1 MVRLAGFAAVND
13 EQARRPAE
21 PVGETVEA
29 QESRLA
35 NQYQRALLHEQ
46 KGEARAAEAD
56 LRQLLYDE
64 PAVKAS
70 GSSAFLRQ
78 LRHLVLR
85 NLGGLLVQSDDT
97 AEEALR
103 MYVEALE
110 VDPDDVVLWH
120 RAGTLA
126 AELGLWGVARLL
138 FEYGLRRCP
147 QHSLM
152 LEKLADALAA
162 AHDWPAA
169 HDSISQLKKTGVL
182 SKRAQ
187 QLLYKLSEQDSLHHA
202 AQTDVDSSG
211 YLAGSF
217 KRRRV
222 EHATFDS
229 KKLIAAAE
237 LVLPGNDWAQLLSC
251 LTRQLQAHLAGSQ
264 TTSYRFQLLTQPD
277 VLATAQAVSPSK
289 QLEPSEAARLTGE
302 PAGSMRPRSA
312 GSLPLGCEEDPMQRG
327 AETGSQD
334 CAERISKRI
343 AGRRCGDGSEQI
355 QPVNDLLSS
364 LKPYLGPC
372 APGQAPA
379 VSPDIEGNDKPL
391 VAPKRDQA
399 ALQLTIECACGDLQ
413 SLCAS
418 IMQLCC
424 DNAVCSNPSLAVQL
438 MQLGDLLQG
447 RHLSPAMLLT
457 LAELQLDAEPIPSQQ
472 QASSASFIK
481 CSGGLQACADW
492 LALVQEAILLN
503 PGTSSDDA
511 EDPEAASVS
520 QRIMLNIHATQQQDS
535 QEITHQELAKLAVR
549 FSWAS
554 ARLADFRKDYETST
568 LHYNNAL
575 IALEVLQ
582 CDAVQAAELPG
593 DELAQV
599 AVALPHCQHD
609 AIISSSTA
617 LAKLQVLQLQ
627 EINQEALAHL
637 EAGHAHS
644 ALDMLQQELLQDP
657 DLADKASQHNP
668 AQFCASLEL
677 LLRAHALA
685 ESDSIT
691 HGSMLTTLMLA
702 SQQLPPAALPMADA
716 EAATASKPPF
726 ECSSRDLQALR
737 ELHDATCRFEA
748 LPLDRQ
754 QELLQ
759 SSRISAHISSLQWQ
773 LAHLLQLYLP
783 HASNLQ
789 PASEQAATA
798 QETCAVAATLLS
810 KLQSADAMADQS
822 PHAVCGLLE
831 ILGDALGI
839 AGSLFSS
846 HLMFVSSCL
855 QRADAMLC
863 FLNSRTGTE
872 TDCQKLQGIAAQCLY
887 FLYDVDIAHRNAAW
901 GQSEQAPSEHLKPDT
916 DQEAARLFRHLRLY
930 ADAHSEDAK
939 GLQVLGKLEGAFDL
953 ILGHYGQPAEDSQAA
968 SAVQALLDDAD
979 FSTDFICG
987 STRAELVERLMCLTT
1002 ATCVDDHCQ
1011 ARHRIYYWKML
1022 LRDTLSD
1029 ELDAPDLI
1037 LQPVGDAVI
1046 DEITLFCRLDI
1057 SHQPDSLS
1065 SWERL
1070 AVLYRDTAEAI
1081 RWEMAKAVAP
1091 EDWPRQT
1098 SLLARLAA
1106 YEARAEK
1113 AGLITRLLTANAVNQ
1128 DDLANISEVLGLQ
1141 YYHQLQGG
1149 PPASNQR
1156 QRTSLQD
1163 GAYAECCR
1171 RCQSAYEQAAR
1182 ILPDEWQFP
1191 YFIGKMQSKL
1201 GAPPEQVLH
1210 SFALACRNAK
1220 LYAGGQLEPLYRLHA
1235 TRLKMLL
1242 SGVVPVS
1249 LLHRHCFQ
1257 SGADHHPADAGTTS
1271 QGSDVFQLLLN
1282 DCLGALRYC
1291 LKHRPWF
1298 HKAQYR
1304 LAVALWHQQ
1313 SPEAAVSELRQLFS
1327 RGRKQFTI
1335 FLWKIIDDEDPER
1348 QAYAASRMEHVAEVD
1363 SDVPEEEWG
1372 QQPVKLSGIGL
1383 EETDRKSFTAARRY
1397 AVQYLRLLHITGD
1410 VATLHAATLGLQQ
1423 PQSSEAN
1430 ASRRWSD
1437 IARLAHGYYL
1447 VTLNQLLLKRL
1458 KSANGASPAA
1468 EGSGSQQQGM
1478 PALLNRGSPVRYPD
1492 APSTPDHLSNAG
1504 PSSPGLVDLDAVH
1517 WDLLE
1522 RAYDVAM
1529 QHIIDPEQKEDWPTM
1544 IAPVLREVETELL
1557 AHGSSNVQLPPVG
1570 EFLMWPGLYIQALQA
1585 NGRMDRLDQLLSK
1598 LRRRY
1603 KAGKAV
1609 PKNIARHLTRIALAL
1624 SMCLRHQLAAFNP
1637 MPCPAAPQAQP
1648 SAAVQPQKPG
1658 DVPSRASN
1666 EHADA
1671 AMPKDADVSQATN
1684 AASDA
1689 PSQPDDIAAETR
1701 PAQLTDAPS
1710 QRLSSDESDPAG
1722 SPSLL
1727 TSPEPG
1733 SQSPTKRQG
1742 AIAEDRPHAE
1752 ACQQQAVGRSM
1763 AEASQGGPGK
1773 DLAAAVVSAEEEA
1786 ALRWQHNVLQLMQ
1799 LMRHAVAMWKLAQQL
1814 QPDHK
1819 GRKRTGAVFLLVS
1832 PLTPAGME
1840 ADVADDPAA
1849 LLDVAATNLCRSYRR
1864 AEATLIAAPVQDG
1877 HVTPEDALA
1886 TCEGLLKQIKKLP
1899 PSSVHL
1905 LTWKSCPT

>member
-138 FEYGLRRCP
+138 FEYGLR
-147 QHSLM
+147 
-152 LEKLADALAA
+152 
-162 AHDWPAA
+162 
-169 HDSISQLKKTGVL
+169 
-182 SKRAQ
+182 
-187 QLLYKLSEQDSLHHA
+187 
-202 AQTDVDSSG
+202 
-211 YLAGSF
+211 
-217 KRRRV
+217 
-222 EHATFDS
+222 
-229 KKLIAAAE
+229 
-237 LVLPGNDWAQLLSC
+237 
-251 LTRQLQAHLAGSQ
+251 
-264 TTSYRFQLLTQPD
+264 
-277 VLATAQAVSPSK
+277 
-289 QLEPSEAARLTGE
+289 
-302 PAGSMRPRSA
+302 
-312 GSLPLGCEEDPMQRG
+312 
-327 AETGSQD
+327 
-334 CAERISKRI
+334 
-343 AGRRCGDGSEQI
+343 
-355 QPVNDLLSS
+355 
-364 LKPYLGPC
+364 
-372 APGQAPA
+372 
-379 VSPDIEGNDKPL
+379 
-391 VAPKRDQA
+391 
-399 ALQLTIECACGDLQ
+399 
-413 SLCAS
+413 
-418 IMQLCC
+418 
-424 DNAVCSNPSLAVQL
+424 SNPSLAVQL

-472 QASSASFIK
+472 QAS
-481 CSGGLQACADW
+481 
-492 LALVQEAILLN
+492 
-503 PGTSSDDA
+503 T
-511 EDPEAASVS
+511 
-520 QRIMLNIHATQQQDS
+520 
-535 QEITHQELAKLAVR
+535 
-549 FSWAS
+549 
-554 ARLADFRKDYETST
+554 
-568 LHYNNAL
+568 
-575 IALEVLQ
+575 
-582 CDAVQAAELPG
+582 
-593 DELAQV
+593 
-599 AVALPHCQHD
+599 
-609 AIISSSTA
+609 
-617 LAKLQVLQLQ
+617 
-627 EINQEALAHL
+627 
-637 EAGHAHS
+637 
-644 ALDMLQQELLQDP
+644 
-657 DLADKASQHNP
+657 
-668 AQFCASLEL
+668 
-677 LLRAHALA
+677 
-685 ESDSIT
+685 
-691 HGSMLTTLMLA
+691 
-702 SQQLPPAALPMADA
+702 
-716 EAATASKPPF
+716 
-726 ECSSRDLQALR
+726 LR

-810 KLQSADAMADQS
+810 
-822 PHAVCGLLE
+822 
-831 ILGDALGI
+831 
-839 AGSLFSS
+839 
-846 HLMFVSSCL
+846 
-855 QRADAMLC
+855 
-863 FLNSRTGTE
+863 TE

-1468 EGSGSQQQGM
+1468 EG
-1478 PALLNRGSPVRYPD
+1478 V
-1492 APSTPDHLSNAG
+1492 
-1504 PSSPGLVDLDAVH
+1504 VH
-1517 WDLLE
+1517 
-1522 RAYDVAM
+1522 
-1529 QHIIDPEQKEDWPTM
+1529 T
-1544 IAPVLREVETELL
+1544 
-1557 AHGSSNVQLPPVG
+1557 G
-1570 EFLMWPGLYIQALQA
+1570 F
-1585 NGRMDRLDQLLSK
+1585 
-1598 LRRRY
+1598 
-1603 KAGKAV
+1603 AGKW
-1609 PKNIARHLTRIALAL
+1609 
-1624 SMCLRHQLAAFNP
+1624 QDG
-1637 MPCPAAPQAQP
+1637 PAG
-1648 SAAVQPQKPG
+1648 SAAQQAAQAPQKPG